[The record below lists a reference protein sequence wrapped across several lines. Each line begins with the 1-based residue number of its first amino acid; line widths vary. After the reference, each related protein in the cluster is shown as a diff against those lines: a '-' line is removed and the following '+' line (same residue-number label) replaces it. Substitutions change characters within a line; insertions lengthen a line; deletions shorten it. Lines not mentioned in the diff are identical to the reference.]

1 LREQILQLN
10 QANPQVAARLV
21 APLTQWKKLAQPHRK
36 LMRGELQIIA
46 DAPNLVKDV
55 YEIATKSL

>member
-1 LREQILQLN
+1 
-10 QANPQVAARLV
+10 
-21 APLTQWKKLAQPHRK
+21 
-36 LMRGELQIIA
+36 MRGELQIIA